1 MGRVLP
7 ILFNTDMVRAIQAG
21 RKKVTRRVIK
31 NQPDPDMP
39 DNHNY
44 CRMQF
49 FVGDHLRTLHYMDV
63 IEQNPFRQIRYFES
77 FAPFDKGDI
86 LYVRETWKIH
96 AVNPSFCMMIR
107 YRADNFCNLQV
118 KFSPSRFDEFQ
129 KFYEKNGWQSPYFM
143 PKEAARIWLKVTD
156 VRVERLQDMRPTD
169 CLGEG
174 IRFCGCPAGFTWK
187 PDTDMKNCYIDAIGA
202 MKALWDSTVK
212 KTDMDWYGWD
222 ADPWVWVIKFERCEK
237 PEREG

>member
-7 ILFNTDMVRAIQAG
+7 ILFNTDMVRAILVG
-21 RKKVTRRVIK
+21 RKKVTRRVVKKANLDAVLNSPARKGNPDIPDK
-31 NQPDPDMP
+31 NFI
-39 DNHNY
+39 NLLIN
-44 CRMQF
+44 
-49 FVGDHLRTLHYMDV
+49 
-63 IEQNPFRQIRYFES
+63 
-77 FAPFDKGDI
+77 APYGKGDI

-169 CLGEG
+169 CFGEG

-187 PDTDMKNCYIDAIGA
+187 SDTDMKNCYIDAIGA

-222 ADPWVWVIKFERCEK
+222 ADPWVWVIEFERCEK
-237 PEREG
+237 PEGEG